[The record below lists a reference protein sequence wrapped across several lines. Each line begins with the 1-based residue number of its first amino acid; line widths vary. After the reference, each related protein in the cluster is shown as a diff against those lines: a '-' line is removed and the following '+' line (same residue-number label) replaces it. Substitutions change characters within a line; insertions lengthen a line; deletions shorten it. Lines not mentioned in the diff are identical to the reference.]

1 MTAGMAILIVMVGFL
16 IVLFLGYPLSF
27 ALGGLGVIFGITMW
41 SNPGVVNLFIRSV
54 LNVCNNT
61 SYVSMILFI
70 LMGCILERSGASDD
84 MFETIRV
91 IFGRMR
97 GGIAIGVIVLC
108 TLLGAA
114 TGIIGASISM
124 MTLLALPAM
133 MKYKYNKPLTY
144 GVIMSAGC
152 LGTIIPPSII
162 LVIYGAQA
170 QISIG
175 KLFAGGLGA
184 GLLLSFLYL
193 IYVVVMNILHKD
205 WGPAIT
211 QEELS
216 VYTSAMKAKLVV
228 KSLLPTAILIF
239 LVLGSIMLGVAT
251 PTEAAALG
259 VVGSAAIALMYGK
272 FNWKMLQESLY
283 NTFLTHTMIMW
294 IIMAASLFTAVFL
307 GLGGNQV
314 INDFLVSLDVN
325 RWMLFSVICV
335 IVVIMGMFI
344 DSYGVLLIGIPI
356 FTPVVYA
363 LGFDPLWF
371 AIIFA
376 VLIQMSYLS
385 PPFAYAAF
393 YVKGVAKENIPIG
406 EIYMASIPFLLL
418 QVVAIIILCMLPEII
433 TWLPSHIM

>member
-1 MTAGMAILIVMVGFL
+1 MTPEIILLIVVVGFM
-16 IVLFLGYPLSF
+16 IVLFSGYPLSF
-27 ALGGLGVIFGITMW
+27 TLGGLGVIFGVTMW
-41 SNPGVVNLFIRSV
+41 RNLGVLNLFIRSV
-54 LNVCNNT
+54 LSVCNNT
-61 SYVSMILFI
+61 SYVSMLLFI
-70 LMGCILERSGASDD
+70 LMGCILERSGASND

-97 GGIAIGVIVLC
+97 GGIAIGTIVLC
-108 TLLGAA
+108 TLLGAC

-124 MTLLALPAM
+124 MTLLALPSM
-133 MKYKYNKPLTY
+133 KKYKYNTPFSY
-144 GVIMSAGC
+144 GVIMSSGC

-184 GLLLSFLYL
+184 GLLLSLLYL
-193 IYVVVMNILHKD
+193 VYSIIMNILHKD

-211 QEELS
+211 KEELND
-216 VYTSAMKAKLVV
+216 YTTTMKLALIV
-228 KSLLPTAILIF
+228 KSLLPTALLII
-239 LVLGSIMLGVAT
+239 LVLGSIMLGIAT

-259 VVGSAAIALMYGK
+259 VIGSAIIALLYRN
-272 FNWKMLQESLY
+272 FTWKMLKEALF

-294 IIMAASLFTAVFL
+294 IIMAASIFTAVFL
-307 GLGGNQV
+307 GLGGSAV
-314 INDFLVSLDVN
+314 ISGFLASMAMGKWIILAI
-325 RWMLFSVICV
+325 ICV
-335 IVVIMGMFI
+335 IVIILGMFI
-344 DSYGVLLIGIPI
+344 DSYGVLLIGVPI

-393 YVKGVAKENIPIG
+393 YVKGVAKEEIPIG
-406 EIYMASIPFLLL
+406 HLYAASIPFLVL
-418 QVVAIIILCMLPEII
+418 QAIALIILCFIPEII
-433 TWLPSHIM
+433 TWLPGKM